1 MGVTALYNWASPE
14 AADGQ
19 HQHERTVNEFL
30 WRVLISHTHIRAGLS
45 RKEIVA
51 NSIIFVIAGFENSK
65 MLLTFLCYNLAMHKD
80 CQDRLRK
87 EIQDGIAAHEVSK
100 IRGKRKQEA

>member
-1 MGVTALYNWASPE
+1 MKEPSMNSSGAYNITIVSY
-14 AADGQ
+14 
-19 HQHERTVNEFL
+19 L
-30 WRVLISHTHIRAGLS
+30 SHTRAGLS

-80 CQDRLRK
+80 CQERLRK
-87 EIQDGIAAHEVSK
+87 EIQDGIAAHDVSK
-100 IRGKRKQEA
+100 IRGKKEKKS

>member
-1 MGVTALYNWASPE
+1 MMYCVMMAQITSQLNCY
-14 AADGQ
+14 
-19 HQHERTVNEFL
+19 
-30 WRVLISHTHIRAGLS
+30 ISHTRAGLS

-65 MLLTFLCYNLAMHKD
+65 MLLTFLCYNLAMHED

-87 EIQDGIAAHEVSK
+87 EIQEGIAAHDVSRVGGKMKNKVFWPK
-100 IRGKRKQEA
+100 ILIKC